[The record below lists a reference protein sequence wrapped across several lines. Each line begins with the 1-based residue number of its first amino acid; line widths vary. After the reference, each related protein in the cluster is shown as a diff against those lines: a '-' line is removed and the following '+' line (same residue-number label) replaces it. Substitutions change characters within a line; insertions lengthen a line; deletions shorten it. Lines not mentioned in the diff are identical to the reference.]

1 MLWILFLFWTIITKP
16 TKPNWRSNN
25 FYWTVHSV
33 KTLPNFIDKHS
44 CMCAHTCIHHTY
56 CTHIHTHHETE
67 SQSNKRHLLPAEP
80 SKQFSIH
87 ATGLLVADVPKAPL
101 TSVSSQ
107 QPFPRMASVDKA
119 PSGHLL
125 TGTRGLWVLN
135 GKDLLSKASVSQSH
149 PSPRGQGAEV
159 LISYGNY
166 KVNQ

>member
-1 MLWILFLFWTIITKP
+1 MYTPHVL
-16 TKPNWRSNN
+16 
-25 FYWTVHSV
+25 
-33 KTLPNFIDKHS
+33 
-44 CMCAHTCIHHTY
+44 
-56 CTHIHTHHETE
+56 HTHHKTE
-67 SQSNKRHLLPAEP
+67 SESNKCNLLPAEQ

-87 ATGLLVADVPKAPL
+87 KAGLLVAEVPKAPL

-107 QPFPRMASVDKA
+107 QPFPRMGSVDRA

-125 TGTRGLWVLN
+125 TGTRSLWVLN
-135 GKDLLSKASVSQSH
+135 GKDLLSKASVSQPH